1 MSVFP
6 KKIGRGSHI
15 RVIAPSRS
23 FKLISEETRQI
34 AKARFEEMGIK
45 VSYAL
50 RADEMNEFVSSSI
63 ESRVADLHE
72 AFSDPSV
79 DCILTA
85 IGGFNSNTILDYID
99 YELITK
105 NPKILCGFS
114 DITALCNAIHAKT
127 GLVTYSGTH
136 FSSFGMKKGFEYSLE
151 YFKKCFF
158 SEEPYD
164 VVASSEWS
172 DDAWFVDQ
180 EKREFIANDGH
191 WLLNKGK
198 EESVEGTIIG
208 GNLCTINLLQGTE
221 YMPALESNVLFIEDN
236 FMTKLDLLE
245 FDRNLSSLLQQQS
258 LKNLQALVIG
268 RFQKDSQVEREKLQ
282 ALIRNKKELKNIP
295 VIANVDFGHTTP
307 LITFPLGG
315 RAKIEWKEDRYSITI
330 LQH

>member
-23 FKLISEETRQI
+23 FKLISEETREI
-34 AKARFEEMGIK
+34 ALACFAEMGIK
-45 VSYAL
+45 ISYAL

-72 AFSDPSV
+72 AFSDPTV

-99 YELITK
+99 YELIKK

-114 DITALCNAIHAKT
+114 DITALCNAIYAKT

-158 SEEPYD
+158 SEDPYK
-164 VVASSEWS
+164 VEASTEWS
-172 DDAWFVDQ
+172 DDAWFMDQ
-180 EKREFIANDGH
+180 EKRGFIKNDGH
-191 WLLNKGK
+191 WILNKGQS
-198 EESVEGTIIG
+198 ESVAGTIVG
-208 GNLCTINLLQGTE
+208 GNLCTLNLLQGTE
-221 YMPALESNVLFIEDN
+221 YMPNLENNILFIEDN
-236 FMTKLDLLE
+236 FMTKMDLME
-245 FDRNLSSLLQQQS
+245 FDRNLTSLLQQKT
-258 LKNLQALVIG
+258 LKNLQAVVIG
-268 RFQKDSQVEREKLQ
+268 RFQKGSEVLREKLQ
-282 ALIRNKKELKNIP
+282 AIISAKKVLKNIP

-307 LITFPLGG
+307 IITFPLGG
-315 RAKIEWKEDRYSITI
+315 KARIELKEEKYIISVIE
-330 LQH
+330 H